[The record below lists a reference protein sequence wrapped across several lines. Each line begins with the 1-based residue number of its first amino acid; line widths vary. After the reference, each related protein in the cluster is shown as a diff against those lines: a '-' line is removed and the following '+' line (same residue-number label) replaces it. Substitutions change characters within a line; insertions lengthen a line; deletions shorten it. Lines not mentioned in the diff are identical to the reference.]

1 MEVMFVFV
9 FVCVLNVNRCFF
21 VASCELLLSVIGTD
35 RSFFFLTL
43 ENMSIKLGVKK
54 TRAISRSNRL
64 ELYHAEL
71 LAARLRIKALPHWVA
86 HL

>member
-21 VASCELLLSVIGTD
+21 VTSCELLLSVIGTD
-35 RSFFFLTL
+35 RSFFLTL
-43 ENMSIKLGVKK
+43 ENKAIKLGVKK
-54 TRAISRSNRL
+54 TRAILRSNRL